1 MAELR
6 VANDPTGIR
15 GVYLHSEAEIQG
27 TVADHNFMTLM
38 NPSNSGRNMM
48 LSTIAISYSNTNPAT
63 EPAPMRGWRITASS
77 GGTLQDVADLAK
89 FSSLMPNA
97 TAEVRVNP
105 TSVTYDVPLFNS
117 PAPIDNRS
125 SNVHTV
131 EIPPGATFLLRPGE
145 GIGLRKEADVIS
157 AFWNLTI
164 VWAEFF

>member
-6 VANDPTGIR
+6 TASDPTGIS

-27 TVADHNFMTLM
+27 TVADHHFMTLM
-38 NPSNSGRNMM
+38 NPAGSGRNLA
-48 LSTIAISYSNTNPAT
+48 LSTVAISYSNTNPST
-63 EPAPMRGWRITASS
+63 EPAPMRGWRISAAS
-77 GGTLQDVADLAK
+77 GGTLQAASDKAK

-97 TAEVRVNP
+97 FAEVRVNP
-105 TSVTYDVPLFNS
+105 TSVTYVVPLFNS

-131 EIPPGATFLLRPGE
+131 DIPPGATFLIRPGE

-164 VWAEFF
+164 VWAEFY